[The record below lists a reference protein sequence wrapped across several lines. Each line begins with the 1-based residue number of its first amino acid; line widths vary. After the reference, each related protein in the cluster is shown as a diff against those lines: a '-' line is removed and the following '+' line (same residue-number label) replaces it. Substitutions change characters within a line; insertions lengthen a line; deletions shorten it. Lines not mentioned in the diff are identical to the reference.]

1 MSNRIVAAIQIM
13 QRSPRHTT
21 ILHLCS
27 FLVVLYSLS
36 MPIPIVIGLIFGEKN
51 LTSFLATFVVAFSVG
66 MAGWMGTRG
75 GEKTLQTRDGFLVAV
90 LFWLIFSVISTM
102 PLYFDSRLG
111 LTLVDAVFEGI
122 SGITTTGASVL
133 DDIDNLP
140 KSILYYRAQLNF
152 LGGLGIIVLAVAVMP
167 FLGIGGAKLYQSEMP
182 GPLKEEKFTPRLAD
196 TAKHLWMIY
205 TGLAFACG
213 VSFFL
218 AGMDWF
224 DALCHSLSTV
234 SLGGFSTHGSSLGFY
249 NSPQIELVG
258 GVYSIL
264 AAVNFSLYFMAIN
277 RRSFLPIL
285 NNSEFRFFILILSLV
300 VGVTCIELY
309 RTGTF
314 QAQDA
319 MVHGFFQAVSIMT
332 DNGLGAGDYPS
343 WPAHVVLLLLGAS
356 FFGGCVG
363 STCGGIKAMRFLLL
377 YRQGSREIKQL
388 IHPSAILATKV
399 GGHSVSDRVIRSV
412 WGLFFLYI
420 FFACVFVWGL
430 VALGHDL
437 VTAFGT
443 VAACMNNMGV
453 GYGETAAGFGT
464 LKDPAKWLMCV
475 AMLFGRLEI
484 FPILIVFSRTFWR
497 F

>member
-1 MSNRIVAAIQIM
+1 MKKDSRF
-13 QRSPRHTT
+13 TT

-36 MPIPIVIGLIFGEKN
+36 MPIPIVIGLVFGETN
-51 LTSFLATFVVAFSVG
+51 LTSFLATFVGAFAVG
-66 MAGWMGTRG
+66 VAGWFGTRG
-75 GEKTLQTRDGFLVAV
+75 GEKTLQTRDGFIVAV
-90 LFWLIFSVISTM
+90 LFWLIFSVISTL
-102 PLYFDSRLG
+102 PLYLDSRLG
-111 LTLVDAVFEGI
+111 LTLTDAVFEGI

-133 DDIDNLP
+133 NDIDNLP

-196 TAKHLWMIY
+196 TAKHLWIIY
-205 TGLAFACG
+205 AGLALGGG
-213 VSFFL
+213 VAYFL

-249 NSPQIELVG
+249 NSPRIELVG
-258 GVYSIL
+258 GVFSIL
-264 AAVNFSLYFMAIN
+264 AAVNFSLYFIAIS

-285 NNSEFRFFILILSLV
+285 TNSEFRFFILILSLV

-309 RTGTF
+309 RTDTF
-314 QAQDA
+314 DAQGA
-319 MVHGFFQAVSIMT
+319 MVHGFFQAISIMT
-332 DNGLGAGDYPS
+332 DNGLGAGDYPA
-343 WPAHVVLLLLGAS
+343 WPAHVVVLLLGAS

-388 IHPSAILATKV
+388 IHPNAIFATKV
-399 GGHSVSDRVIRSV
+399 GGHPVSDRVIRSV

-420 FFACVFVWGL
+420 FFACIFIWGL
-430 VALGHDL
+430 MAIGHDPI
-437 VTAFGT
+437 TAFGT

-464 LKDPAKWLMCV
+464 LKDPAKWLMCI

-484 FPILIVFSRTFWR
+484 FPILIVCSKTFWR

>member
-1 MSNRIVAAIQIM
+1 MLFVVMRMEKSSRLV
-13 QRSPRHTT
+13 T

-27 FLVVLYSLS
+27 FLVLLYSLS
-36 MPIPIVIGLIFGEKN
+36 MIVPVFVGLIYGEAF
-51 LTSFLATFVVAFSVG
+51 LTSFLLTFLVAFMLG
-66 MAGWMGTRG
+66 AIGWKVTRRG
-75 GEKTLQTRDGFLVAV
+75 DKTLQTRDGFMVAV
-90 LFWLIFSVISTM
+90 LFWLIFSAISTM
-102 PLYFDSRLG
+102 PLYFDSRLELS
-111 LTLVDAVFEGI
+111 LTDALFEGI

-167 FLGIGGAKLYQSEMP
+167 FLGIGGVKLYQSEMP
-182 GPLKEEKFTPRLAD
+182 GPMKEEKFTPRLAD
-196 TAKHLWMIY
+196 TARNLWVIY
-205 TGLAFACG
+205 TSLALACG
-213 VSFFL
+213 ISYYL
-218 AGMDWF
+218 AGMNLF

-249 NSPQIELVG
+249 NNPAIELVG

-264 AAVNFSLYFMAIN
+264 AAVNFALYFVAIS
-277 RRSFLPIL
+277 RGSLRPIL
-285 NNSEFRFFILILSLV
+285 RNSEFQFFSFILSLV
-300 VGVTCIELY
+300 VGVTCLELY
-309 RTGTF
+309 RTDTF
-314 QAQDA
+314 EAQDA
-319 MVHGFFQAVSIMT
+319 LVHGFFQAVSIMT

-343 WPAHVVLLLLGAS
+343 WPAHIVLLLLGAS

-377 YRQGSREIKQL
+377 YRQGSRELSQLVHPKGIFMIKVSGQ
-388 IHPSAILATKV
+388 
-399 GGHSVSDRVIRSV
+399 SVSDRVIQSV
-412 WGLFFLYI
+412 WSLFFFYI

-430 VALGHDL
+430 VAIGHDF

-443 VAACMNNMGV
+443 VAACINNMGV
-453 GYGETAAGFGT
+453 GYGDTASGFGT

-484 FPILIVFSRTFWR
+484 FPILIVMSRTFR
-497 F
+497 R